1 MLSPLWDH
9 VGLFLDVLGV
19 LARLGMS
26 WDGLRAV
33 FGQSWGGLGG
43 ALAVSWAPAASR
55 TPFQTPLGLPRIV
68 LPTLPGAKLGP
79 KARPSGGLGFILGI
93 LGLSWVRLEPS

>member
-1 MLSPLWDH
+1 MLGPFWDH

-43 ALAVSWAPAASR
+43 ALAVSWAPAASK
-55 TPFQTPLGLPRIV
+55 THFQTPPGPPSATLL
-68 LPTLPGAKLGP
+68 TLPGAKLGP
-79 KARPSGGLGFILGI
+79 KIRPWGGLGAILGI
-93 LGLSWVRLEPS
+93 LGPS